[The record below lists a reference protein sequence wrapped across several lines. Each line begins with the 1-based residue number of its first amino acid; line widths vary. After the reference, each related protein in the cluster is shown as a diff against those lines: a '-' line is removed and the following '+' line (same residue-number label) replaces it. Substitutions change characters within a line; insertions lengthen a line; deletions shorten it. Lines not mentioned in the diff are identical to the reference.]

1 MLFFFTINMADDV
14 ANNMDRMKLTSEE
27 EEIIAISDEGWLEA
41 IESCHLSL
49 IGKFLTCKSFN
60 KLAILSQ
67 LPIFYR

>member
-1 MLFFFTINMADDV
+1 MLLSFTINMANDV
-14 ANNMDRMKLTSEE
+14 ANSMDRMKLTSKDK
-27 EEIIAISDEGWLEA
+27 EIIAISDEGWLEA

-49 IGKFLTCKSFN
+49 IGKFLMCKSFN